1 MGLSI
6 IIMKQEIIL
15 IEKKD
20 FLKMIEPQ
28 HHNEFKK
35 WPIKDLRH
43 HFKLTHKINNEFI
56 DATGKCFKCLKP
68 LRADYT
74 QYENWCLEC

>member
-20 FLKMIEPQ
+20 FLKMVDPH

-43 HFKLTHKINNEFI
+43 KINNKFI
-56 DATGKCFKCLKP
+56 DMTGKCFKCLKP